1 MWKINWVWVG
11 FIFFIFFSCKS
22 AENVVI
28 GKVTSIS
35 DVKLR
40 KQLKDHEINYDKLY
54 IKKANFTFSDGNQK
68 RSFKGSF
75 VIKKDSVIIVSIYAP
90 MGIEVVR
97 TQLTNDS
104 VLIVDKHN
112 KQVFK
117 TDYSYFSKGFGVDI
131 GYDILQALI
140 SNQLFLYP
148 SEVDFYDGL
157 KKYKNHSE
165 SDSYSF
171 KSIRDKRINRIVK
184 RENTD
189 LVIHEIK
196 IHPDIYKIFDVF
208 IKDFGSGQTLTVKY
222 DDFKQFDKIL
232 FPESY
237 EIEASQGIKKFQIS
251 LKINYLEIN
260 DGGSLHF
267 KIPSSYQIKEI

>member
-1 MWKINWVWVG
+1 MLKNKWGWLVL
-11 FIFFIFFSCKS
+11 IFLIIISCKTT
-22 AENVVI
+22 EKVVI
-28 GKVTSIS
+28 GNVTSIS

-40 KQLKDHEINYDKLY
+40 KQLKDHEINYDQLY
-54 IKKANFTFSDGNQK
+54 IKKANFTFNDGSQK

-104 VLIVDKHN
+104 VIIVDKHN

-117 TDYSYFSKGFGVDI
+117 TDYSYFSKDFGVDI
-131 GYDILQALI
+131 SFDILQALI

-148 SEVDFYDGL
+148 SELDFYDGL
-157 KKYKNHSE
+157 KKYKNHVE
-165 SDSYSF
+165 QDFYSF
-171 KSIRDKRINRIVK
+171 KSIRDKRVNRIVK
-184 RENTD
+184 RDNAN
-189 LVIHEIK
+189 LVIHEIS
-196 IHPDIYKIFDVF
+196 IHPDIYKIFNVF

-232 FPESY
+232 FPETY

-267 KIPSSYQIKEI
+267 KIPSSYQVKEI